1 MVVVV
6 VGMVV
11 VVATVV
17 VVVGGAGA
25 VVDTPVEEGAHP
37 ATKNRTA
44 MKPRRMT
51 STVTRP
57 EGYHSIRR
65 IARWR

>member
-1 MVVVV
+1 
-6 VGMVV
+6 
-11 VVATVV
+11 